1 MAARANTQAVQ
12 REVDLAVSEPHLSR
26 YLFQVEEAERRRL
39 ARELHD
45 DTSQGLTLVRYHLG
59 ALQEIEG
66 AQAQKTIHDAF
77 QILDRT
83 IDGLRRIVGRLSPQ
97 ALEKLGSGGRDSER
111 SAKSRSRFRGE
122 GRCPDRRESWV
133 ALQRRRVGSVSIGAG
148 GAAQRFQTCQR

>member
-1 MAARANTQAVQ
+1 M
-12 REVDLAVSEPHLSR
+12 
-26 YLFQVEEAERRRL
+26 EEAERRRL

-97 ALEKLGSGGRDSER
+97 ALEKLGLAGAIRKEARSLEVDSGVKADVRIAENLR
-111 SAKSRSRFRGE
+111 
-122 GRCPDRRESWV
+122 
-133 ALQRRRVGSVSIGAG
+133 
-148 GAAQRFQTCQR
+148 

>member
-66 AQAQKTIHDAF
+66 AQAQKQFMTHSRYWIAPSMDFA
-77 QILDRT
+77 
-83 IDGLRRIVGRLSPQ
+83 
-97 ALEKLGSGGRDSER
+97 GS
-111 SAKSRSRFRGE
+111 
-122 GRCPDRRESWV
+122 
-133 ALQRRRVGSVSIGAG
+133 
-148 GAAQRFQTCQR
+148 